1 MDKTLYIC
9 AAGPANNNENGTH
22 IEITDYPMQKFISKG
37 RINHTKREF
46 ILSDDANHAGN
57 TVLCA
62 SSIKNLLK
70 MDGQSADNHDS
81 SHLYNVFLAQTLN
94 IICLSPVGHAL
105 VHEAAETGWHIE
117 FDDLGSEHYLLD
129 IENKTIVLEHHGF
142 KPEGL
147 IRSNYFANMV
157 LTSLV
162 KALRDAGHE
171 KRHGGFDHLFAPEGI
186 LMLERVR
193 SADCDIISVFVAWEL
208 RSEGYADLWRH
219 TIGSP
224 LGDLAVAYS
233 YHLERDPASQFNGK
247 ALKSAFIHWYQS
259 EERIRACDHQ
269 TLEYMDDILASAEIS
284 NPFGEKV
291 PTHIAIELLSCM
303 PDKTAYL
310 QGFGREI
317 LIDPLYSGL
326 SDAVNQ
332 AHLMHILHDLE
343 ATIVNNVPFR
353 SAELAARIFPA
364 GLSWAVTDGVLENS

>member
-1 MDKTLYIC
+1 MMDKTLFIC
-9 AAGPANNNENGTH
+9 ADGLANENWKGR
-22 IEITDYPMQKFISKG
+22 EIADYPMQKFISKS
-37 RINHTKREF
+37 RINHAKREF
-46 ILSDDANHAGN
+46 ILSEDHNSMED
-57 TVLCA
+57 VVFCA

-70 MDGQSADNHDS
+70 IDAQPVKNNHTED
-81 SHLYNVFLAQTLN
+81 LYNVFLAQTLN
-94 IICLSPVGHAL
+94 IISLSPVGNAL
-105 VHEAAETGWHIE
+105 VQEAAETGWHIE

-142 KPEGL
+142 KAEGL

-162 KALRDAGHE
+162 KALRDVWHE

-193 SADCDIISVFVAWEL
+193 NADCDIISVFVAWEL
-208 RSEGYADLWRH
+208 RSEGYSDLWRH

-224 LGDLAVAYS
+224 LGDLAVGYS

-269 TLEYMDDILASAEIS
+269 TLEYMDDLLASAEMP

-343 ATIVNNVPFR
+343 AVIVNNVPFR
-353 SAELAARIFPA
+353 SAELAARIFPLD
-364 GLSWAVTDGVLENS
+364 LSSSVTGGILENS